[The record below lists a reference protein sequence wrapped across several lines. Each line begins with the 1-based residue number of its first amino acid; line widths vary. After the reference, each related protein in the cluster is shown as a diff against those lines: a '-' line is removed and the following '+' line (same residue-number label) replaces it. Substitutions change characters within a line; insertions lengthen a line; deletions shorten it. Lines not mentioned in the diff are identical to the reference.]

1 MPLAENELG
10 LRAVGLAIDER
21 KRETTTRR
29 LEDLEFEL
37 LFEILVAN
45 PWVAVSEA
53 TSDKG
58 HHNQKTLNIWI
69 SSCSSK
75 S

>member
-1 MPLAENELG
+1 

-37 LFEILVAN
+37 LFEILVATLGGG
-45 PWVAVSEA
+45 VR
-53 TSDKG
+53 SDE
-58 HHNQKTLNIWI
+58 
-69 SSCSSK
+69 
-75 S
+75 

>member
-45 PWVAVSEA
+45 PWVAVSKA

-58 HHNQKTLNIWI
+58 NHNQKTLNIWI